1 MLQVILLEYYGIFVV
16 FLQLLED
23 EVGNL
28 ITFLLYLQITTSVRM
43 VLIIV
48 MLMRH
53 VLILMDHSLAL
64 VTLDIVEM
72 E

>member
-1 MLQVILLEYYGIFVV
+1 
-16 FLQLLED
+16 
-23 EVGNL
+23 
-28 ITFLLYLQITTSVRM
+28 M
-43 VLIIV
+43 VLTIV
-48 MLMRH
+48 MPMGH